1 MSLLHKEELAEKA
14 GWVRSKVLEMCVNTR
29 SGHIASSFS
38 CTELLVALYYG
49 KIIRYDKTNTSWEK
63 RDRFIMSKGHG
74 AIALYP
80 ILADL
85 GFFPVSEL
93 DKFCQSNGILG
104 VHPDNNIPGIE
115 IVTGSLGHG
124 LGIAGGLALRAKLDG
139 SDYLTIALLGDGE
152 CYEGSIW
159 EAAMFASHHQLSNL
173 TGIID
178 RNGLTVTDFTE
189 RAMKL
194 EPLQD
199 KWQAFGWEAVT
210 IDGHSFDEIFTAFTN
225 ARARASSKP
234 LMIIANTVK
243 GKGLSFMENEQ
254 MSHTMVP
261 TGEQAE
267 IAMRELN
274 LRADQRH
281 VGRA

>member
-1 MSLLHKEELAEKA
+1 MSLLSNEELAEKA
-14 GWVRSKVLEMCVNTR
+14 RLVRLKVLEMCISTR

-49 KIIRYDKTNTSWEK
+49 KIIRYDTTNPSWEK
-63 RDRFIMSKGHG
+63 RDRFIISKGHG

-85 GFFPVSEL
+85 GFFSVAEL
-93 DKFCQSNGILG
+93 DKFCQSDGILG

-124 LGIAGGLALRAKLDG
+124 LGIAGGLALCAKLDG
-139 SDYLTIALLGDGE
+139 SDYLAVALLGDGE

-159 EAAMFASHHQLSNL
+159 EAAMFASHHHLNNL
-173 TGIID
+173 IGIID
-178 RNGLTVTDFTE
+178 RNGLTVTDYTE
-189 RAMKL
+189 SALKL
-194 EPLQD
+194 EPLQE
-199 KWQAFGWEAVT
+199 KWQAFGWETVT
-210 IDGHSFDEIFTAFTN
+210 IDGHSFDEIFTVFNN
-225 ARARASSKP
+225 ARARSSNKP

-261 TGEQAE
+261 AGEQAE
-267 IAMRELN
+267 IAMKQLN
-274 LRADQRH
+274 RRA
-281 VGRA
+281 VSEGGS